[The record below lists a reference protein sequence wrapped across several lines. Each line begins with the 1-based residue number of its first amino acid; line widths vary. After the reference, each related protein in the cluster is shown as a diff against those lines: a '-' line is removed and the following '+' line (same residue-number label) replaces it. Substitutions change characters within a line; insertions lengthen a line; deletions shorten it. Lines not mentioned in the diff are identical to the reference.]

1 MAELSLPKFDFDQT
15 LTAPLAAVNAE
26 LAVYCKLNHD
36 SGLSSRLQDNTSGLT
51 VHVIM
56 LNAPGQE
63 YGDCG
68 RILIQFLTDQKT
80 RLSFEVAAPYADDIA
95 RFMEQEHKNVRMP
108 LSGRNPKKL
117 TLAEFESGFSVLRN
131 LRLQALRVICTAVI
145 KRVEMPANPGMG
157 GGRPGLPTEEKIR
170 RLALLLL
177 EERLKQKNPGYTR
190 GEFVFQV
197 QQKLQLPIDMNTIK
211 NAVNLLARARKEHEQ
226 DVIAQAEALAD
237 QWQLLMK

>member
-15 LTAPLAAVNAE
+15 LNAPLAAVNAE

-36 SGLSSRLQDNTSGLT
+36 SGLSSRLEDNTSGLI
-51 VHVIM
+51 VHVIT

-68 RILIQFLTDQKT
+68 RIFIQFLTDQKT
-80 RLSFEVAAPYADDIA
+80 RLSFEVAAPYAADIA
-95 RFMEQEHKNVRMP
+95 RFMEQEHKNMRMP

-131 LRLQALRVICTAVI
+131 LRLQALKVICTAVI
-145 KRVEMPANPGMG
+145 KRVEMPSNPGLG
-157 GGRPGLPTEEKIR
+157 GGRPGLTTEEKIR
-170 RLALLLL
+170 RMALLLL

-197 QQKLQLPIDMNTIK
+197 HQRLQLPIDMNTIK

-237 QWQLLMK
+237 QWQPLLE